1 MEKVSNQPTH
11 PVNPCTSTTHQT
23 ECGLLFL
30 LELYYYQNN
39 PIKMARGQKSFKHNN
54 NSAVVSDDETYM
66 MVMLYTYQHKS
77 LDYLAR
83 KFNVSS
89 STAKEIIIR
98 SRFGGAC
105 G

>member
-1 MEKVSNQPTH
+1 M
-11 PVNPCTSTTHQT
+11 
-23 ECGLLFL
+23 
-30 LELYYYQNN
+30 NN
-39 PIKMARGQKSFKHNN
+39 MVRGQKSFRHSNN
-54 NSAVVSDDETYM
+54 ESSVTDDEIYM

-77 LDYLAR
+77 IDYLAR

-89 STAKEIIIR
+89 SVAKEIIIR

>member
-1 MEKVSNQPTH
+1 
-11 PVNPCTSTTHQT
+11 
-23 ECGLLFL
+23 
-30 LELYYYQNN
+30 
-39 PIKMARGQKSFKHNN
+39 MARGQKSFKHNN
-54 NSAVVSDDETYM
+54 TSATVSDDEIYM

-77 LDYLAR
+77 LNYLAR

-89 STAKEIIIR
+89 ATAKEIIIR

>member
-1 MEKVSNQPTH
+1 MNDTA
-11 PVNPCTSTTHQT
+11 
-23 ECGLLFL
+23 L
-30 LELYYYQNN
+30 
-39 PIKMARGQKSFKHNN
+39 
-54 NSAVVSDDETYM
+54 VSDDEIYM

-83 KFNVSS
+83 KFNVNYFD
-89 STAKEIIIR
+89 AKEIIIR

>member
-1 MEKVSNQPTH
+1 
-11 PVNPCTSTTHQT
+11 
-23 ECGLLFL
+23 
-30 LELYYYQNN
+30 
-39 PIKMARGQKSFKHNN
+39 
-54 NSAVVSDDETYM
+54 M

-77 LDYLAR
+77 LNYLAR

-89 STAKEIIIR
+89 ATAKEIIIR

>member
-1 MEKVSNQPTH
+1 VRIHLRAKKH
-11 PVNPCTSTTHQT
+11 R
-23 ECGLLFL
+23 
-30 LELYYYQNN
+30 
-39 PIKMARGQKSFKHNN
+39 IKYNMARGQKSFKHSNN
-54 NSAVVSDDETYM
+54 GTTVSDDEIYM

-77 LDYLAR
+77 IDFLAR

-89 STAKEIIIR
+89 PVAKEIIIR

>member
-1 MEKVSNQPTH
+1 
-11 PVNPCTSTTHQT
+11 
-23 ECGLLFL
+23 
-30 LELYYYQNN
+30 
-39 PIKMARGQKSFKHNN
+39 MARGQKSFKHNN
-54 NSAVVSDDETYM
+54 SSSPVSDDEIYM

-83 KFNVSS
+83 TFNVSS

>member
-1 MEKVSNQPTH
+1 
-11 PVNPCTSTTHQT
+11 
-23 ECGLLFL
+23 
-30 LELYYYQNN
+30 
-39 PIKMARGQKSFKHNN
+39 MARGQKSFKHNN
-54 NSAVVSDDETYM
+54 SSSPVSHDEIYM

-89 STAKEIIIR
+89 SVAKEIIIR

>member
-1 MEKVSNQPTH
+1 
-11 PVNPCTSTTHQT
+11 
-23 ECGLLFL
+23 
-30 LELYYYQNN
+30 
-39 PIKMARGQKSFKHNN
+39 MARGQKSFKHNN
-54 NSAVVSDDETYM
+54 SSSLVSDDEIYM

-89 STAKEIIIR
+89 SVAKEIIIR

>member
-1 MEKVSNQPTH
+1 
-11 PVNPCTSTTHQT
+11 
-23 ECGLLFL
+23 
-30 LELYYYQNN
+30 
-39 PIKMARGQKSFKHNN
+39 MARGQKSFKHNN
-54 NSAVVSDDETYM
+54 NSAIVSDDEIYM

-77 LDYLAR
+77 LNYLAR

>member
-1 MEKVSNQPTH
+1 
-11 PVNPCTSTTHQT
+11 
-23 ECGLLFL
+23 
-30 LELYYYQNN
+30 
-39 PIKMARGQKSFKHNN
+39 MARGQKSFKHNN
-54 NSAVVSDDETYM
+54 NSAIVSDDEIYM

-83 KFNVSS
+83 KFNVSC

>member
-1 MEKVSNQPTH
+1 
-11 PVNPCTSTTHQT
+11 
-23 ECGLLFL
+23 
-30 LELYYYQNN
+30 
-39 PIKMARGQKSFKHNN
+39 MARGQKSFKHKNDR
-54 NSAVVSDDETYM
+54 APVTEDEVYM

-83 KFNVSS
+83 KFKV
-89 STAKEIIIR
+89 TYFDAKEIIIR

>member
-1 MEKVSNQPTH
+1 
-11 PVNPCTSTTHQT
+11 
-23 ECGLLFL
+23 
-30 LELYYYQNN
+30 
-39 PIKMARGQKSFKHNN
+39 MARGQKFFKHNN
-54 NSAVVSDDETYM
+54 SSSTVSDDEIYM

-89 STAKEIIIR
+89 SVAKEIIIR

>member
-1 MEKVSNQPTH
+1 
-11 PVNPCTSTTHQT
+11 
-23 ECGLLFL
+23 
-30 LELYYYQNN
+30 
-39 PIKMARGQKSFKHNN
+39 MARGQKSFKHNN
-54 NSAVVSDDETYM
+54 NSAAVSDDEIYM
-66 MVMLYTYQHKS
+66 MVMLYTYQYKS
-77 LDYLAR
+77 LEYLAR

>member
-1 MEKVSNQPTH
+1 
-11 PVNPCTSTTHQT
+11 
-23 ECGLLFL
+23 
-30 LELYYYQNN
+30 
-39 PIKMARGQKSFKHNN
+39 MARGQKSFKHNN
-54 NSAVVSDDETYM
+54 NSAAVSDDEIYM

-89 STAKEIIIR
+89 ATAKEIIIR

-105 G
+105 GKYEKATAGSFQLFHIQTARL

>member
-1 MEKVSNQPTH
+1 
-11 PVNPCTSTTHQT
+11 
-23 ECGLLFL
+23 
-30 LELYYYQNN
+30 
-39 PIKMARGQKSFKHNN
+39 MARRQKSFKHNN
-54 NSAVVSDDETYM
+54 SSSPVSDDEIYM
-66 MVMLYTYQHKS
+66 MVMVYTYQHKS

-89 STAKEIIIR
+89 SVAKEIIIR